1 MARDYYD
8 ILGVGK
14 NASQD
19 EIKKAFRK
27 KARQYHPDVNKD
39 NPKEAE
45 EKFKEA
51 NEAYEV
57 LSDETKKAQYD
68 QFGHDAFKQGGGAGA
83 GGFQGGF
90 GGFGGFGGGAG
101 GFDNIFDMFFGG
113 GGRGQQGP
121 QKGNDLREDIDISF
135 EDAAFG
141 KSMDIEITR
150 HEECNHCHGTGA
162 EPGTKV
168 DICPNC
174 HGSGQETVIQNTP
187 FGRMQSART
196 CSRCHGSGKSIEKPC
211 TKCRGTGE
219 MLAKRKIAIKI
230 PPGVDNGSR
239 LRVANEGEPGVLGG
253 PKGDLYVYIYVR
265 PHKEFERSGND
276 VISHVNISFAQAAL
290 GATVQV
296 NTLDGKVELKIPEGT
311 QTGTAFRVKGKGIP
325 YLRNPKQRG
334 DQHIVV
340 TVQTPKKLT
349 DAQRELLLRFAN
361 ESDEDVNNLQVSKS
375 LFEKIKDCLTK

>member
-8 ILGVGK
+8 ILGVSK

-90 GGFGGFGGGAG
+90 
-101 GFDNIFDMFFGG
+101 DNIFDMFFGG

-150 HEECNHCHGTGA
+150 HEECDHCHGKGA

-174 HGSGQETVIQNTP
+174 HGSGQETVILNTP

-361 ESDEDVNNLQVSKS
+361 ESNEDVNNLQVSKS